1 MPTDIQCLSRDRCL
15 SAGKDPAVTANPLT
29 DHDAFIYRS
38 PHPDAEISD
47 SPLTP
52 VIMRRAAEMADIP
65 AIIDGPTGRV
75 MTYGQL
81 AADIR
86 AVAAGLARRGLG
98 KGDVLAIYAPNVPEY
113 AIAFHAVISIGGVVS
128 TANPLLTAGELASQ
142 LVDGNARFLI
152 TIPPL
157 LEAALSA
164 AQNAELPAE
173 NVFVIGTAPG
183 VASLAEL
190 AALGGEPPVVEIDS
204 REDLA
209 VLPYSSGT
217 TGLPKGV
224 MLTHHNLVA
233 QDAQIG
239 VGEEVIKP
247 GDVVIAVLPFFHIYG
262 MSVIMNHGLSQGGTL
277 VTMPRFDLP
286 QFLELIQTHR
296 VTRAFLV
303 PPIVLALAKH
313 PIVENYDLS
322 SLEVIFCGAAPL
334 GADLSQAAATR
345 LDCIIKQG
353 YGMTETSPVTHLTP
367 DNRVKDGKI
376 GLLAANTEAMI
387 VDIETLLPLGPNQD
401 GELWVRGPQI
411 MRGYL
416 NRPEA
421 TAVTIVDGG
430 WLRTGDIASVDEDG
444 YFTIVDRLKELIKY
458 KGYQVAPAE
467 LEAVLLTHPSVADA
481 AVIGSPDEESGEVPK
496 AFVVRKDEISATALM
511 EYVAEHV
518 APYKKIRLLDFVD
531 SVPKSSSG
539 KILRRNLIEEERAR
553 VRSAT
558 TETTT
563 KIQA

>member
-1 MPTDIQCLSRDRCL
+1 MS
-15 SAGKDPAVTANPLT
+15 ANPLT
-29 DHDAFIYRS
+29 DHDQFVYRS
-38 PHPDAEISD
+38 QFPEADIPDSA
-47 SPLTP
+47 LTP
-52 VIMRRAAEMADIP
+52 LILRRAAELGDTP
-65 AIIDGPTGRV
+65 AIIDGPSGRV
-75 MTYGQL
+75 ITYRQL
-81 AADIR
+81 ANDIH
-86 AVAAGLARRGLG
+86 AVAGGLAQRGLT

-113 AIAFHAVISIGGVVS
+113 AVAFHAVISIGGVVS
-128 TANPLLTAGELASQ
+128 TANPLLTAGELSGQ
-142 LVDGNARFLI
+142 LLDGNAKFLL
-152 TIPPL
+152 TVPGLLDAARQAARDASIPDDHIY
-157 LEAALSA
+157 
-164 AQNAELPAE
+164 
-173 NVFVIGTAPG
+173 VIGDTDG
-183 VASLAEL
+183 VTSLADL
-190 AALGGEPPVVEIDS
+190 AASGAQPPAVEIDPVN
-204 REDLA
+204 DLA

-233 QDAQIG
+233 QDLQIA
-239 VGEEVIKP
+239 VGGEVIKQ

-262 MSVIMNHGLSQGGTL
+262 MSVIMNHGISQGGTL

-286 QFLELIQTHR
+286 LFLQLTQDYR

-313 PIVENYDLS
+313 PIVDDYDLS
-322 SLEVIFCGAAPL
+322 SLQFIFCGAAPL
-334 GADLSQAAATR
+334 GADLSQTAASR
-345 LDCIIKQG
+345 LDCVIKQG

-367 DNRVKDGKI
+367 DLRVKDGKI
-376 GLLAANTEAMI
+376 GVLAANTEALI

-496 AFVVRKDEISATALM
+496 AFVVRKDDVSETTLM
-511 EYVAEHV
+511 DYVGAHV
-518 APYKKIRLLDFVD
+518 APYKKIRLLDFVE
-531 SVPKSSSG
+531 SIPKSASG
-539 KILRRNLIEEERAR
+539 KILRRTLIEEERAR
-553 VRSAT
+553 VRSAVETQT
-558 TETTT
+558 TV
-563 KIQA
+563 QA

>member
-1 MPTDIQCLSRDRCL
+1 MSL
-15 SAGKDPAVTANPLT
+15 NPLT
-29 DHDAFIYRS
+29 DHDKFIYRS
-38 PHPDAEISD
+38 QYADAEIPNSA
-47 SPLTP
+47 LTP
-52 VIMRRAAEMADIP
+52 VILRRAAELGDSP
-65 AIIDGPTGRV
+65 AIIDGPSGRV
-75 MTYGQL
+75 MTYAQL
-81 AADIR
+81 ARDIQS
-86 AVAAGLARRGLG
+86 VAAGLAARGLN

-113 AIAFHAVISIGGVVS
+113 AVAFHAVISIGGIVS
-128 TANPLLTAGELASQ
+128 TANPLLTAGELSTQ
-142 LVDGNARFLI
+142 LLDADARFLL
-152 TIPPL
+152 TTPGL
-157 LEAALSA
+157 LDVAREAARSA
-164 AQNAELPAE
+164 NIPDDQIY
-173 NVFVIGTAPG
+173 VIGEAEGCT
-183 VASLAEL
+183 SLDDL
-190 AALGGEPPVVEIDS
+190 AVSGGQPPNVEINPED
-204 REDLA
+204 DLA

-233 QDAQIG
+233 QDTQIA
-239 VGEEVIKP
+239 VGGEAIER

-262 MSVIMNHGLSQGGTL
+262 MSVIMNHGISQGATL

-286 QFLELIQTHR
+286 LFLQLIQDHR

-313 PIVENYDLS
+313 PIVDDYDLS
-322 SLEVIFCGAAPL
+322 SLQTIFCGAAPL
-334 GADLSQAAATR
+334 GADLSQAAASR

-367 DNRVKDGKI
+367 NERVKDGKI
-376 GLLAANTEAMI
+376 GILAANTEALI

-467 LEAVLLTHPSVADA
+467 LEAVLLSHPSVADA

-496 AFVVRKDEISATALM
+496 AFVVRKDDVSEIALM
-511 EYVAEHV
+511 DFVGARV
-518 APYKKIRLLDFVD
+518 APYKKIRLLEFVE
-531 SVPKSSSG
+531 SVPKSASG
-539 KILRRNLIEEERAR
+539 KILRRSLIEEERAR
-553 VRSAT
+553 VRAASDSAT
-558 TETTT
+558 KVE
-563 KIQA
+563 A

>member
-1 MPTDIQCLSRDRCL
+1 MNL
-15 SAGKDPAVTANPLT
+15 NPLT
-29 DHDAFIYRS
+29 DHDAFIHRS
-38 PHPDAEISD
+38 PFPAADIPDSA
-47 SPLTP
+47 LTP
-52 VIMRRAAEMADIP
+52 VIMRRAADLGDRP

-75 MTYGQL
+75 VTYAQL
-81 AADIR
+81 ASQIR
-86 AVAAGLARRGLG
+86 AVAAGLADRGLK
-98 KGDVLAIYAPNVPEY
+98 KGDVLAVYAPNVPEY
-113 AIAFHAVISIGGVVS
+113 AVVFHAVISIGGVVS
-128 TANPLLTAGELASQ
+128 TANPLLTAGELTSQ
-142 LVDGNARFLI
+142 LVDGNARFLV
-152 TIPPL
+152 TVPPL
-157 LEAALSA
+157 LEAALAA
-164 AQNAELPAE
+164 AQSAELPSD
-173 NVFVIGTAPG
+173 NVYVIGTAPG
-183 VASLAEL
+183 VASISEL
-190 AALGGEPPVVEIDS
+190 AVTGGEPPTIDIDPD
-204 REDLA
+204 EDLA

-224 MLTHHNLVA
+224 MLTHRNLVA
-233 QDAQIG
+233 QDAQIA
-239 VGEEVIKP
+239 VNEQVIKP
-247 GDVVIAVLPFFHIYG
+247 DDVVIAVLPFFHIYG
-262 MSVIMNHGLSQGGTL
+262 MSVIMNHGLSQGATL

-286 QFLELIQTHR
+286 QFLELIQQHR

-322 SLEVIFCGAAPL
+322 SLQVIFCGAAPL
-334 GADLSQAAATR
+334 GADLSRAASTR

-367 DNRVKDGKI
+367 DDGVKDGKI

-387 VDIETLLPLGPNQD
+387 VDTETLLPLGPDQD

-496 AFVVRKDEISATALM
+496 AFVVRKDEVSADDLIA
-511 EYVAEHV
+511 YVAEHV
-518 APYKKIRLLDFVD
+518 APYKKIRLLDFVE
-531 SVPKSSSG
+531 SVPKSTSG
-539 KILRRNLIEEERAR
+539 KILRRNLIEEERER
-553 VRSAT
+553 VRSSTDAPSRV
-558 TETTT
+558 E
-563 KIQA
+563 A